1 MRDEAWFTQYAWPG
15 CTHLVLLRPTPIS
28 CGDSTSSCAHIYSVS
43 CAHTAPAEDDD
54 DEEVDATGV
63 EPKDIELV
71 MTQANVSRSKAVKAL
86 KSADGDI
93 VSAIMVRGGGGLQHG
108 IQLCYIPRRCERSV
122 SLYLDAASPYTD
134 NSLCLLTVAGTHNV
148 AWRVNYC

>member
-93 VSAIMVRGGGGLQHG
+93 VSAIMVRGGGGLQRG
-108 IQLCYIPRRCERSV
+108 IRLCYIPRRFEQSV
-122 SLYLDAASPYTD
+122 YTWM
-134 NSLCLLTVAGTHNV
+134 LLRHILTIVSA
-148 AWRVNYC
+148 Y